1 MLFYLGTYTQR
12 GGAGV
17 LGCELGAENAMRVI
31 GSVFLK
37 DPTYV
42 IANARRDRLF
52 CVCEAPAEG
61 EEGGSAASF
70 SLGEDGAPVLLSR
83 QNAVGRGP
91 CHLCLS
97 PDERFLY
104 LANYVSGSVSV
115 FPVEEGGRL
124 GALLQLV
131 QHEGH
136 GPNAGRQQGP
146 HAHQVVFLPQ
156 ENALCCVDLG
166 ADALF
171 TYAQDRDTGRLSLN
185 DRFSLPAGYGPRHL
199 AKGEGNLFY
208 LAHELKSAV
217 SVLRREN
224 GQWTLL
230 ETHSTL
236 PAPQAS
242 NTVAAVRVFEGRVMV
257 SNRGHDS
264 IAVFAIE
271 GERLRPLGIFP
282 TPGPVPRDFYPL
294 KDGRLLIAHQEGD
307 VTLARLAE
315 DGFIPLSHL
324 DVRGAVCVLPFEEEM
339 A

>member
-17 LGCELGAENAMRVI
+17 LCCELGAGNAMRAL

-37 DPTYV
+37 DPTYI

-52 CVCEAPAEG
+52 SVCAAPASG
-61 EEGGSAASF
+61 TEGGSAASF
-70 SLGEDGAPVLLSR
+70 HLRKNGVPALLSQ
-83 QNAVGRGP
+83 QNAVGQGP

-104 LANYVSGSVSV
+104 LANYPSGSISV
-115 FPVEEGGRL
+115 FPVDESGQL

-131 QHEGH
+131 QQEGH
-136 GPNAGRQQGP
+136 GPNAGRQEGP

-171 TYAQDRDTGRLSLN
+171 TYAQDKDTGWLSLR
-185 DRFSLPAGYGPRHL
+185 DRFTLPPGYGPRHL
-199 AKGEGNLFY
+199 AKGAGNLFY
-208 LAHELKSAV
+208 LAHELESAV
-217 SVLRREN
+217 SVLRREK

-236 PAPQAS
+236 PAPCAD

-271 GERLRPLGIFP
+271 GERLRPVGVFP

-294 KDGRLLIAHQEGD
+294 KDGRILIAHQEGD
-307 VTLARLAE
+307 VTLAHLGEA
-315 DGFIPLSHL
+315 GFVPLSHL
-324 DVRGAVCVLPFEEEM
+324 DVRGAVCVLPFEEET

>member
-124 GALLQLV
+124 GAFATGAARGPRPQRGSAAGAARASGGVFAAGKRAVLRGSRGGRAVYLRAGS
-131 QHEGH
+131 GH
-136 GPNAGRQQGP
+136 RTAFPER
-146 HAHQVVFLPQ
+146 
-156 ENALCCVDLG
+156 
-166 ADALF
+166 
-171 TYAQDRDTGRLSLN
+171 SL
-185 DRFSLPAGYGPRHL
+185 LPAGGLWAAPP
-199 AKGEGNLFY
+199 GEGRRQPIL
-208 LAHELKSAV
+208 LGARTGK
-217 SVLRREN
+217 RRERIAARRRPVDLAGN
-224 GQWTLL
+224 AF
-230 ETHSTL
+230 H
-236 PAPQAS
+236 PARA
-242 NTVAAVRVFEGRVMV
+242 
-257 SNRGHDS
+257 NRGHDS

-294 KDGRLLIAHQEGD
+294 KDGRVLIAHQEGD

>member
-1 MLFYLGTYTQR
+1 MRFYLGTYTRLGGPGVACGELR
-12 GGAGV
+12 GDNG
-17 LGCELGAENAMRVI
+17 MRVL
-31 GSVFLK
+31 SSACLEN
-37 DPTYV
+37 PTYA
-42 IANARRDRLF
+42 IANARHDRLF
-52 CVCEAPAEG
+52 CVSSAPASG
-61 EEGGSAASF
+61 ETGGSAASF
-70 SLGEDGAPVLLSR
+70 ALSGGEMALLSR
-83 QNAVGRGP
+83 QNALGEGP

-104 LANYVSGSVSV
+104 LANYPSGSISA
-115 FPVEEGGRL
+115 FPVDADGRL

-136 GPNAGRQQGP
+136 GPNPDRQEGP
-146 HAHQVVFLPQ
+146 HAHQVVFLPE

-171 TYAQDRDTGRLSLN
+171 TYAQDRDTGRLTLN
-185 DRFSLPAGYGPRHL
+185 DRFALPAGYGPRHL
-199 AKGEGNLFY
+199 ARGEGNLFY

-217 SVLRREN
+217 SVLRRAN

-236 PAPQAS
+236 PAPRAD

-294 KDGRLLIAHQEGD
+294 KDGRVLIAHQEGD

>member
-1 MLFYLGTYTQR
+1 M
-12 GGAGV
+12 
-17 LGCELGAENAMRVI
+17 
-31 GSVFLK
+31 
-37 DPTYV
+37 
-42 IANARRDRLF
+42 
-52 CVCEAPAEG
+52 
-61 EEGGSAASF
+61 
-70 SLGEDGAPVLLSR
+70 
-83 QNAVGRGP
+83 
-91 CHLCLS
+91 
-97 PDERFLY
+97 
-104 LANYVSGSVSV
+104 
-115 FPVEEGGRL
+115 
-124 GALLQLV
+124 
-131 QHEGH
+131 
-136 GPNAGRQQGP
+136 
-146 HAHQVVFLPQ
+146 
-156 ENALCCVDLG
+156 
-166 ADALF
+166 
-171 TYAQDRDTGRLSLN
+171 
-185 DRFSLPAGYGPRHL
+185 
-199 AKGEGNLFY
+199 
-208 LAHELKSAV
+208 
-217 SVLRREN
+217 SVLRRED

-294 KDGRLLIAHQEGD
+294 KDGRVLIAHQEGD

>member
-1 MLFYLGTYTQR
+1 M
-12 GGAGV
+12 
-17 LGCELGAENAMRVI
+17 
-31 GSVFLK
+31 
-37 DPTYV
+37 
-42 IANARRDRLF
+42 
-52 CVCEAPAEG
+52 
-61 EEGGSAASF
+61 
-70 SLGEDGAPVLLSR
+70 
-83 QNAVGRGP
+83 
-91 CHLCLS
+91 CLS

-208 LAHELKSAV
+208 LAHELESAV

-294 KDGRLLIAHQEGD
+294 KDGRVLIAHQEGD